1 MKKLWILSL
10 VILFGFTSC
19 TTQGSNAQNA
29 LEIHD
34 IQGCSHTSPY
44 EGKQINNIVG
54 IVTHKVSNGFMMQSV
69 LSDDL
74 DCSSEAI
81 FVFTKEYPGVM
92 VADEVSVNGLVDEFS
107 DGNVEAHNLSQ
118 TEIINPQYK
127 VIGTEETLPVPIIID
142 DLAGRIPSTIIENDG
157 LTKFDPGEDGLDFYE
172 SLEFMLV
179 EVQKGIVVGPK
190 NSYGEISI
198 LPDSMIDSN
207 IVSVQ
212 GALLNTKEDANPERM
227 MVKLPT
233 AYDGVV
239 NVGDR
244 FTSPIVGVMD
254 YSYGNYKVLAFSP
267 VEFISNPP
275 EVASFEPT
283 SGALTLA
290 NYNLENLSPMDGNK
304 KYSEIAKQV
313 VKILRSPDVLV
324 LNEIMDNSG
333 SVDDG
338 VVAADQTISRLI
350 AAIQK
355 AGGPTYSYSNT
366 DPNNN
371 QDGGIEGGN
380 IRTILLFR
388 EETGIVLEKESS
400 WINGIKYQDGLYS
413 IERNPSL
420 IGEYSA
426 SFNGTRKPR
435 IWLLDQNGVQFF
447 VIGAH
452 LTSQG
457 ANSPDWGSQQPP
469 QKPEELQRIEE
480 ARLINEQI
488 SKIRSQ
494 NPSTPIFIAG
504 DMNDLPWSA
513 AIAALEGS
521 SFENAVDSN
530 TLAENYSFIF
540 EGNAEQMDYLLVNQ
554 NLASNVLQARFMHS
568 NSILDQSDAVSDH
581 DPMVIE
587 FRLDQSAP

>member
-1 MKKLWILSL
+1 MKKLWILGL
-10 VILFGFTSC
+10 VILFGIASC
-19 TTQGSNAQNA
+19 STQGSNAQNT

-34 IQGCSHTSPY
+34 IQECSHTSPY
-44 EGKQINNIVG
+44 KGKQVSNILG

-69 LSDDL
+69 LSDDQ

-92 VADEVSVNGLVDEFS
+92 VADKVSVTGLVDEFT
-107 DGNVEAHNLSQ
+107 DGNVEEHNLSQ

-127 VIGTEETLPVPIIID
+127 VLNSENALPVPIIID
-142 DLAGRIPSTIIENDG
+142 DLAGRMPSKIIENDG

-179 EVQKGIVVGPK
+179 EVKKGIVVGPQ
-190 NSYGEISI
+190 NSFGEISI
-198 LPDSMIDSN
+198 LPDSMINSN
-207 IVSVQ
+207 IVSTHS
-212 GALLNTKEDANPERM
+212 ALLYTKEDANPEKM
-227 MVKLPT
+227 MVKLPA

-254 YSYGNYKVLAFSP
+254 YSYGNYKMLAFSP

-275 EVASFEPT
+275 GDTSFEPT
-283 SGALTLA
+283 SAGLTLA
-290 NYNLENLSPMDGNK
+290 TYNLENLSPMDGNK
-304 KYSEIAKQV
+304 KYSEIAKQI
-313 VKILRSPDVLV
+313 VKTLQSPDVLV

-333 SVDDG
+333 SMDDG
-338 VVAADQTISRLI
+338 VVAADQTISRLT

-355 AGGPTYSYSNT
+355 AGGPKYSYSNT

-380 IRTILLFR
+380 IRAVLLYR
-388 EETGIVLEKESS
+388 EDTGIILEEENRR
-400 WINGIKYQDGLYS
+400 INGISYQDGFYS

-426 SFNGTRKPR
+426 SFNGTRKPK

-447 VIGAH
+447 VVGVH

-469 QKPEELQRIEE
+469 QKPEEMQRIEE
-480 ARLINEQI
+480 ARLIYEQV
-488 SKIRSQ
+488 SKIHSQ

-513 AIAALEGS
+513 SIAALESS
-521 SFENAVDSN
+521 SFVNAVDSN

-540 EGNAEQMDYLLVNQ
+540 EGNAEQMDYILVNQ
-554 NLASNVLQARFMHS
+554 NLAGNVLQARFMHI
-568 NSILDQSDAVSDH
+568 NSILDQQEAVSDH
-581 DPMVIE
+581 DPMIIE